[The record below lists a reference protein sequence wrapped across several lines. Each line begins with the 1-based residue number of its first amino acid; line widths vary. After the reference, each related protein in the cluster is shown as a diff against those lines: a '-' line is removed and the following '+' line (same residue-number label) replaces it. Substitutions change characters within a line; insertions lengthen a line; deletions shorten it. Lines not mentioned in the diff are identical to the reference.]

1 MFAGTPDQVYAQ
13 IVDFYEHVGGF
24 GNLLMMCHAGPMSYA
39 DTQSSL
45 TLFAREVLPRLK
57 DYARAQAKATGQ
69 LEAVA

>member
-1 MFAGTPDQVYAQ
+1 
-13 IVDFYEHVGGF
+13 
-24 GNLLMMCHAGPMSYA
+24 
-39 DTQSSL
+39 L